1 MASKLRI
8 QHEGVTFYVTFRGN
22 ARRALFV
29 DDRERDR
36 LAERFGGRNADFV
49 LVLNANDSDGDGQ
62 DDRGQSPWGATD
74 PDPDLAS
81 LAPLGFYC
89 CPCPRHGW
97 AEFPGAELASGSSRV
112 KLWWDAG
119 KQDAYSG
126 PIMQY
131 QHVYAEGLAPS
142 PSPWADRFVWHW
154 TETAYDTSLEHHEIW
169 QRNHYATNRVTVLG
183 VALMPDADGDGV
195 VASAL
200 PGSPDAAVLASSPD
214 RTWFAGTASNVL
226 RKVLLRADVGSG
238 VPGTLRLSVSGTA
251 RLRVWPGPSAADGP
265 PILQLGFPD
274 GNTFAHTFFARFT
287 DREVYAE
294 FLEPGA
300 AELAFEFDGAP
311 DNNRIRAEARQRI
324 RVHNLRIVPDCDRDG
339 EIGDADC
346 HAASTNAVFRFWIND
361 DHDVGDTA
369 EAGGTDIPGQ
379 TESPDHANGYY
390 VNGRRDLLDF
400 FPVWLDLKDALIAFP
415 PQSGMTFQLRSKGLR
430 FVYTALT
437 KDRAGKYLRE
447 ECAVCGPA
455 FNQNAHEA
463 LTFAPGDGQL
473 WGPCVE
479 LSEAFLDQIRADG
492 DKGVLLVECSSP
504 LASLELEIVDQS
516 GAPVAGRRL
525 HLRASRVEDMYHR
538 VNLRGG
544 PAAVTAGAA
553 LPPSNGKHAVFVHG
567 FNVDAQKA
575 RAWNAEMFKRLWQ
588 SGSNARFHG
597 VTWKGDIGRINGLNF
612 REDVVSAFAAAQHIR
627 DYVVSSLSG
636 EKIVMAHSL
645 GNMVVS
651 SAIADHGM
659 GVGKYF
665 MLNAA
670 VPAEAYDESSW
681 HSDDSGLNPMMH
693 NDWSGYA
700 GRTWSARWHELFLNN
715 PNDDRALLTWK
726 NRFSAVPSSILYNV
740 YSSGDE
746 VLELNNAA
754 PALLTGAGG
763 LFNLFPTAERYAWHK
778 QEVFKG
784 RDMVAGT
791 TWAGW
796 GFLRTAP
803 ESTYAQT
810 LVYPGAAAA
819 NQADPA
825 QLASQPVFRWNPP
838 GMLTNSIPSAL
849 RKELLAKGIPA
860 LSGAT
865 GTMSVN
871 IPYQSTDVRD
881 IDMNSVAR
889 PNGWPRLPT
898 EAPYGQRWKHS
909 DLKDVAFFYNYNVY
923 SDIVAKGDLE

>member
-8 QHEGVTFYVTFRGN
+8 QHEGETFYVTFRGN
-22 ARRALFV
+22 ARRAIFV

-49 LVLNANDSDGDGQ
+49 LVLNANDSDGHGR
-62 DDRGQSPWGATD
+62 DDRGQSPWGAAH

-97 AEFPGAELASGSSRV
+97 AEEPGAELASGSSRV

-119 KQDAYSG
+119 KQEAYSG

-142 PSPWADRFVWHW
+142 PSPWADRLVWHW

-169 QRNHYATNRVTVLG
+169 QRDHYATNRVTVLG

-274 GNTFAHTFFARFT
+274 GNTSAHTFFARFT

-311 DNNRIRAEARQRI
+311 DNDRIRAEARQRI
-324 RVHNLRIVPDCDRDG
+324 RVHNLRIVPDYGRDG
-339 EIGDADC
+339 VIGDADC

-361 DHDVGDTA
+361 DHDVADTA

-379 TESPDHANGYY
+379 TESPDHANGG

-400 FPVWLDLKDALIAFP
+400 FPVWLDLKDALDTFP
-415 PQSGMTFQLRSKGLR
+415 PESGVVFQLRSKGLR

-437 KDRAGKYLRE
+437 KDKAGKYLRE

-463 LTFAPGDGQL
+463 PTFAPDG
-473 WGPCVE
+473 GCAYEE
-479 LSEAFLDQIRADG
+479 LSEAFINLIRADG

-504 LASLELEIVDQS
+504 LASLELEII
-516 GAPVAGRRL
+516 GPGGEPVAECRMRL
-525 HLRASRVEDMYHR
+525 IASEVEDMYR
-538 VNLRGG
+538 WVNLRSVAGG
-544 PAAVTAGAA
+544 SESRSTDVTEPSGFPDAC
-553 LPPSNGKHAVFVHG
+553 SNGKHFIFVHG
-567 FNVDAQKA
+567 YSVNEAKA

-588 SGSNARFHG
+588 SGSKAMYTA
-597 VTWKGDIGRINGLNF
+597 VAW
-612 REDVVSAFAAAQHIR
+612 
-627 DYVVSSLSG
+627 Y
-636 EKIVMAHSL
+636 
-645 GNMVVS
+645 GN
-651 SAIADHGM
+651 
-659 GVGKYF
+659 
-665 MLNAA
+665 
-670 VPAEAYDESSW
+670 
-681 HSDDSGLNPMMH
+681 
-693 NDWSGYA
+693 
-700 GRTWSARWHELFLNN
+700 
-715 PNDDRALLTWK
+715 DR
-726 NRFSAVPSSILYNV
+726 
-740 YSSGDE
+740 
-746 VLELNNAA
+746 
-754 PALLTGAGG
+754 
-763 LFNLFPTAERYAWHK
+763 
-778 QEVFKG
+778 
-784 RDMVAGT
+784 
-791 TWAGW
+791 
-796 GFLRTAP
+796 
-803 ESTYAQT
+803 
-810 LVYPGAAAA
+810 
-819 NQADPA
+819 
-825 QLASQPVFRWNPP
+825 
-838 GMLTNSIPSAL
+838 
-849 RKELLAKGIPA
+849 
-860 LSGAT
+860 
-865 GTMSVN
+865 
-871 IPYQSTDVRD
+871 
-881 IDMNSVAR
+881 
-889 PNGWPRLPT
+889 
-898 EAPYGQRWKHS
+898 
-909 DLKDVAFFYNYNVY
+909 
-923 SDIVAKGDLE
+923 